1 MGLANLRSQLS
12 RTLVA
17 IIAVLMWTGFTDAAE
32 IQAVNYDCF
41 FFDKCEKQEPDS
53 ILIRGTIVQGD
64 AESFHSTV
72 KKQGDFYLAR
82 VILRSNGGNAQEAMN
97 IGRDIRTLLL
107 ETEGPYLDYLVDP
120 DGPLSYRGG
129 DFPACIENG
138 IGEFKGSR
146 YKGSECVCASACF
159 LIYIAG
165 AKRDRSYVGIHRSY
179 LSESTSQ
186 GLGLNAETQLY
197 TTIKKT
203 IADYLDAMGV
213 PRRYADIMLR
223 TSSQEIYVP
232 KYPEVM
238 ADFYG
243 WVPEIEEWLIAKCK
257 TISERQLEEEKNK
270 AFNTLDRG
278 QVMKFIELRD
288 RREMCIQLE
297 LESERAKRR
306 SEY

>member
-1 MGLANLRSQLS
+1 MS

-17 IIAVLMWTGFTDAAE
+17 IIAVMMWTGFTDAAE
-32 IQAVNYDCF
+32 IQAVNYGCF
-41 FFDKCEKQEPDS
+41 FFDKCEKQETDS
-53 ILIRGTIVQGD
+53 ILIKGTIVEGD
-64 AESFHSTV
+64 AESFHRTV
-72 KKQGDFYLAR
+72 KQRNFFPTR
-82 VILRSNGGNAQEAMN
+82 VILRSNGGNVQEAMK
-97 IGRDIRTLLL
+97 IGRDIRKLLL

-129 DFPACIENG
+129 DFPLCTENG
-138 IGEFKGSR
+138 VGEFKGSR
-146 YKGSECVCASACF
+146 YKGSSECVCASACF
-159 LIYIAG
+159 LIYVAG

-186 GLGLNAETQLY
+186 DLGLDAEAQWY

-232 KYPEVM
+232 KFPEVM

-243 WVPEIEEWLIAKCK
+243 WIPEIEEWLIAKCK
-257 TISERQLEEEKNK
+257 TISERQLDEEKRK
-270 AFNTLDRG
+270 AFNTG
-278 QVMKFIELRD
+278 QAAFIDQYLEFRD
-288 RREMCIQLE
+288 RRETCIQLE